1 MARFLLNGVAAS
13 PHCLVTL
20 CAKKIRREEKHTH
33 THIKKKKEGKEGKKK
48 KDKTAMK
55 PFTANRV
62 AIPLLPPFSFS
73 LFLLLP
79 FTGESDSV
87 CP

>member
-1 MARFLLNGVAAS
+1 
-13 PHCLVTL
+13 
-20 CAKKIRREEKHTH
+20 
-33 THIKKKKEGKEGKKK
+33 
-48 KDKTAMK
+48 MK